1 MNEHLP
7 DDLLGDIKR
16 PNNSNQ
22 WFLSEQRKVKEEGG
36 KRKEEE
42 EGENN
47 GFFKV
52 KNPAATNHIA
62 QGRLGDSRCRLY
74 INDET
79 TNMPI
84 SPCVI

>member
-36 KRKEEE
+36 RRKEER
-42 EGENN
+42 G
-47 GFFKV
+47 KR
-52 KNPAATNHIA
+52 KKR
-62 QGRLGDSRCRLY
+62 GRTMVS
-74 INDET
+74 
-79 TNMPI
+79 
-84 SPCVI
+84 SK